1 MSWTVPFPEASELT
15 KLETKH
21 LDHVGGSDEEDEELL
36 KEENRVAAKYTVVA
50 NKNRN
55 VTPLGK
61 KTTERVNAGAEEED
75 EDNETEDDE
84 EEEEESEDEEEPY
97 VEMPFE
103 PQASGYT

>member
-61 KTTERVNAGAEEED
+61 SYGICFFTSFEVLTTNVKMVIILCALVA
-75 EDNETEDDE
+75 
-84 EEEEESEDEEEPY
+84 
-97 VEMPFE
+97 
-103 PQASGYT
+103 